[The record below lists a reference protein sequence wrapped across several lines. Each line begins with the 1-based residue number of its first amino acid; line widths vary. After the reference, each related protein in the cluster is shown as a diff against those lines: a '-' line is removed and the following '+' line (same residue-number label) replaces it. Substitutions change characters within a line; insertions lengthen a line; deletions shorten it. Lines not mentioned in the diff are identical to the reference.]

1 MDYSQQPKA
10 EYHQPQMQPQ
20 MQPQQQQQ
28 QYYEQQQ
35 PQQQQLQHQPH
46 PQHQQT
52 MQQEY
57 VQGANVQTQEW
68 QSSLMDCGPCD
79 TCIVGTCL
87 PCLLLGK
94 TSERMRDPTM
104 QTYEAINTDCLL
116 MCGITW
122 FTGCGWIYAMMK
134 RGEIRERFGIKGS
147 GGSDCCVSYW
157 CGCCALIQQ
166 DKEVQARLSTGPIVQ
181 GYQPQKEGM
190 HMPPQQA

>member
-1 MDYSQQPKA
+1 MDYQQQP
-10 EYHQPQMQPQ
+10 PMQPHPEQ
-20 MQPQQQQQ
+20 HHYAGQQQQ
-28 QYYEQQQ
+28 
-35 PQQQQLQHQPH
+35 PIHQEHAH
-46 PQHQQT
+46 P
-52 MQQEY
+52 
-57 VQGANVQTQEW
+57 ASAQTQEW
-68 QSSLMDCGPCD
+68 QNDLCNCGPCD

-116 MCGITW
+116 MCGISW

-147 GGSDCCVSYW
+147 GTSDCCVSYW

-166 DKEVQARLSTGPIVQ
+166 DKEVQARLSTGPVIQ

-190 HMPPQQA
+190 HMPQHN